1 VEPGYGVGLVE
12 DDYLFLLPAA
22 DLRMDPTLR
31 PRLVS
36 SVAFAC
42 LGNAL
47 QLDYSIERRYILLKL
62 EIKRV
67 VSITRKQKVK
77 MAVTIYVKGLSHSS
91 KLRNYL
97 GVYIH
102 RSLPS

>member
-1 VEPGYGVGLVE
+1 MRRSQNR
-12 DDYLFLLPAA
+12 A
-22 DLRMDPTLR
+22 D
-31 PRLVS
+31 
-36 SVAFAC
+36 
-42 LGNAL
+42 N
-47 QLDYSIERRYILLKL
+47 LLKL

-77 MAVTIYVKGLSHSS
+77 MAVTIYVKGFSHSS

-102 RSLPS
+102 RSLPC